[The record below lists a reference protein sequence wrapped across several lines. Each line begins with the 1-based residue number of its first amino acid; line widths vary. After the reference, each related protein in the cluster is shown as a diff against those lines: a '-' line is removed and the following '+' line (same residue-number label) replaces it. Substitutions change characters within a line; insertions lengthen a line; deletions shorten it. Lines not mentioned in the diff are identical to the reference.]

1 MTDTLT
7 PPHASPFW
15 PPGLPAR
22 VPLPPGSLFATLQ
35 RSAAARP
42 DHPAIAFYG
51 GQTSYAALLDA
62 CLRLAG
68 FLRDAC
74 GVARGDRVLICMQ
87 NSPQFVIGYYATLA
101 IGAVAVPVNPMNM
114 GDELAHIRVDS
125 GARVAIVGIEL
136 APRFTP
142 LRPGLAHLVVA
153 RYSDHVA
160 PDFDLRLPDIVRDSR
175 DAAMPAGCIAWADA
189 LAAPPAVA
197 AEMADDELCLLP
209 YSSGTTGRPKACR
222 HTHGGVKFTAVAQA
236 MWYGFDRDSVVTAFM
251 PLFHVAAMQAS
262 MNAGIH
268 AGATLVIIARWD
280 RDLVEPLFARH
291 GVTFWN
297 AAPTMIV
304 DVLASP
310 DFSGRGFGR
319 LRTLTGGGST
329 MPAAVA
335 RMLHE
340 RFGLTFVEGYGM
352 TETIAPTHLNPPQ
365 RAKPQCLG
373 IPIFETYARVVSP
386 DTLAEVADGEIGEI
400 LVSGPQIML
409 GYWNQPAADA
419 EAFVQLDGR
428 RFLRTGDLGYRDAD
442 GYYFAVDRL
451 KRMINVSGYKVWPAE
466 CEAKL
471 YEHPAIRECCV
482 VAAPDSYRG
491 ETVFAFVVL
500 KPEFRDR
507 VTGEDIASWAR
518 GVMAAYKIPRRFAF
532 VDSLPRSGSN
542 KIDWRRLQEDL
553 QRAGPVTEP
562 RP

>member
-1 MTDTLT
+1 MTHM
-7 PPHASPFW
+7 PMPAHASPFW
-15 PPGLPAR
+15 PSDLPAR
-22 VPLPPGSLFATLQ
+22 VPVPAGSLFANLE

-42 DHPAIAFYG
+42 HHPALLFYG
-51 GQTSYAALLDA
+51 GRTDYGMLHET
-62 CLRLAG
+62 CLRLGG
-68 FLRDAC
+68 FLRESC
-74 GVARGDRVLICMQ
+74 GIARGDRVLICMQ
-87 NSPQFVIGYYATLA
+87 NAPQFVIAYYATLA
-101 IGAVAVPVNPMNM
+101 IGAVAVPVNPMNV
-114 GDELAHIRVDS
+114 GDELAHIRADS
-125 GARVAIVGIEL
+125 GARIAIVGIEL
-136 APRFTP
+136 AGRFTP
-142 LRPGLAHLVVA
+142 LRPDLSHVVVA
-153 RYSDHVA
+153 RYADHVA
-160 PDFDLRLPDIVRDSR
+160 PDFDLRLPDIVRDSAT
-175 DAAMPAGCIAWADA
+175 AALPEGCIAWQDA
-189 LAAPPAVA
+189 VAGPPTVA
-197 AEMADDELCLLP
+197 AEMGESDLCLLP

-222 HTHGGVKFTAVAQA
+222 HTHAGVKFTAVAQA
-236 MWYGFDRDSVVTAFM
+236 LWYGFDHDSVVTAFM

-268 AGATLVIIARWD
+268 TGATLVIMARWD

-310 DFSGRGFGR
+310 DFSGRGFER

-373 IPIFETYARVVSP
+373 IPIFETFARVVSP
-386 DTLAEVADGEIGEI
+386 ETLQDLADGEIGEI

-419 EAFVQLDGR
+419 EAFVELDGR
-428 RFLRTGDLGYRDAD
+428 RFLRTGDLGYRDAE

-482 VAAPDSYRG
+482 VSAPDAYRG
-491 ETVFAFVVL
+491 ETVFAYVVL
-500 KPEFRDR
+500 KPEFHGKIG
-507 VTGEDIASWAR
+507 GEDIADWAR

-532 VDSLPRSGSN
+532 VEALPRSGSN
-542 KIDWRRLQEDL
+542 KIDWRRLQEEL
-553 QRAGPVTEP
+553 HRG
-562 RP
+562 RPAPETRP